1 MKAITGRVRYAYWR
15 ESMSPRLKIERD
27 QGRSRR
33 RSARFP
39 SANLASFSR
48 SRYQESRA
56 RGTTISYL
64 TFTLS
69 GTETTKSVLDER
81 SITPMTTTTTTTT
94 TTINRSCRSGSDVQR

>member
-1 MKAITGRVRYAYWR
+1 MIRCRNIGRDTDQVAIIGKKERYVNR
-15 ESMSPRLKIERD
+15 
-27 QGRSRR
+27 
-33 RSARFP
+33 
-39 SANLASFSR
+39 NT
-48 SRYQESRA
+48 RYQESRA